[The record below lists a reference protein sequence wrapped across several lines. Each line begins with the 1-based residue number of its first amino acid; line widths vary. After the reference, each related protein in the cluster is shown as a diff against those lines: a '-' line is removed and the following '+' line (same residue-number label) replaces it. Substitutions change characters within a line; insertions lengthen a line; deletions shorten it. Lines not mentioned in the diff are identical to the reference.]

1 MFEGLGGGGEWGD
14 FPEAAELQKQ
24 MATLEEKITN
34 FKQEMVDEDDD
45 ENFLSNIDPNCS
57 MQNTPDSK
65 WSKPVYRSDPNLPK
79 GWTYFDNGKGSMFYR
94 NAAGKFIKNRRN
106 VLAEMYLTGGFS
118 REEIQYIRDGLVN
131 EGWKYHQ
138 DLPVGW
144 MLKQYTHKIEGVGT
158 DVILL
163 YIRVSVVLI
172 WSLCRTD
179 REKLD
184 INLDSTVFACR
195 VMEI

>member
-1 MFEGLGGGGEWGD
+1 MHLFY
-14 FPEAAELQKQ
+14 
-24 MATLEEKITN
+24 
-34 FKQEMVDEDDD
+34 
-45 ENFLSNIDPNCS
+45 FL
-57 MQNTPDSK
+57 
-65 WSKPVYRSDPNLPK
+65 
-79 GWTYFDNGKGSMFYR
+79 TYFDNGKGSMFYR

-144 MLKQYTHKIEGVGT
+144 MFKQYTHKIEGVDT

-179 REKLD
+179 REKLN